1 MNRKYLKGFTLIEL
15 LVTISI
21 IGILTAII
29 SVNFNDARQQA
40 NDKKRMTDLKSLQ
53 LSLELYKSQ
62 YGSYP
67 AQGCGT
73 AGSDWAGAGP
83 GGAGFASCVS
93 YITGLA
99 PEFISELPKDPKFE
113 ADAGKGFYY
122 RSNGTSYKIMIYGT
136 VESLTV
142 NSYSDEFA
150 RCPKTGTACSG
161 ATPTGDNS
169 KTYAVYSKGAEDW

>member
-62 YGSYP
+62 NGSYP
-67 AQGCGT
+67 KPSGAVCTGGSDTDFFGPGT
-73 AGSDWAGAGP
+73 AG
-83 GGAGFASCVS
+83 GGFKSCIN
-93 YITGLA
+93 YIPGLA
-99 PEFISELPKDPKFE
+99 PEFTSVLPTDPKFE

-122 RSNGTSYKIMIYGT
+122 RSNGTSYKAMVYET
-136 VESLTV
+136 AESLTV
-142 NSYSDEFA
+142 LLGDEFA
-150 RCPKTGTACSG
+150 RCPKATGACASG
-161 ATPTGDNS
+161 IPAN
-169 KTYAVYSKGAEDW
+169 TYAVYSAGAEDW